1 VQQRRQQRPITS
13 AEPRFLSTQLALQH
27 RDLVAQDE
35 DLGVLGPIAHRQQP
49 QEREPVRHTEIRQ
62 S

>member
-1 VQQRRQQRPITS
+1 
-13 AEPRFLSTQLALQH
+13 LQH

-35 DLGVLGPIAHRQQP
+35 DLGVLVSLADRQQP
-49 QEREPVRHTEIRQ
+49 QERESVRHTEIRQ